1 MAGLWAHGWANP
13 SGLNWGP
20 WPGHPEMGLGL
31 SGSGRA
37 LARWAGPRAFW
48 RPLGVNLRDL
58 YIGKWKVD
66 LNDIILHYC
75 NMGSSLVALFG
86 IG

>member
-1 MAGLWAHGWANP
+1 MAGLRAGLCP

-20 WPGHPEMGLGL
+20 WPDHPEMGL
-31 SGSGRA
+31 GRA
-37 LARWAGPRAFW
+37 LARWARPRAFW